1 MIMKEFMFVLW
12 ILIGMI
18 NLLSRKIY
26 RGDYLLIWATLIMYL
41 IKDLRG

>member
-1 MIMKEFMFVLW
+1 MKEFMLVLW

-18 NLLSRKIY
+18 NLLSRKIH